1 MGVYDL
7 HAVEGT
13 ILFIGLAG
21 LLAGDGVRPLGP
33 GGEVESAKAGTDP
46 CVAGGISPLIFV

>member
-7 HAVEGT
+7 HSVEGT

-21 LLAGDGVRPLGP
+21 LLAGDGFRPLGP
-33 GGEVESAKAGTDP
+33 GGEVESAKICIVP
-46 CVAGGISPLIFV
+46 CVADGA